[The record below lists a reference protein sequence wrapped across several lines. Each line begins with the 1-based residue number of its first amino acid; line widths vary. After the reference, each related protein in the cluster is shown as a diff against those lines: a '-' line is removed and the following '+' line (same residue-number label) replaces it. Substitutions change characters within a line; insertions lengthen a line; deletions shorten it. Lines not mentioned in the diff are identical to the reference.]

1 MNDLATIKEIY
12 FYPIKSLAGIKLEK
26 CLVTKLGIAHPE
38 ITQVIDRYIFNIIKI
53 IINKQI
59 LSLIT

>member
-38 ITQVIDRYIFNIIKI
+38 ITQVIDRYI
-53 IINKQI
+53 
-59 LSLIT
+59 SLTL

>member
-1 MNDLATIKEIY
+1 MNEVATIKEIY

-38 ITQVIDRYIFNIIKI
+38 ITQVIDRYIFNIII
-53 IINKQI
+53 IIKKKSY
-59 LSLIT
+59 L